1 MKVKLLS
8 KKKPKALPKKRP
20 NYEVERLIRESEYYR
35 QFQMSTPKEGDY
47 IEY

>member
-20 NYEVERLIRESEYYR
+20 DYEVEQLIRESEFYR
-35 QFQMSTPKEGDY
+35 QFQMTPKEGNY